1 MVGYHINYL
10 LFQVTNTFGN
20 IEYSFALYCRR
31 DKSQEIVS
39 SNVKTIASYGL
50 NHGDMI
56 YLSPTAGAV
65 QHAENETGILKL
77 KNGVNTSSS
86 TTFFPSTSSS
96 MPGSKIPIRSNV
108 EEDQVDVLLQKM
120 DGTVKRKRDPK
131 K

>member
-1 MVGYHINYL
+1 M
-10 LFQVTNTFGN
+10 
-20 IEYSFALYCRR
+20 YCRR

-65 QHAENETGILKL
+65 QHAENDTGILKV
-77 KNGVNTSSS
+77 KNGVNISSS

>member
-1 MVGYHINYL
+1 M
-10 LFQVTNTFGN
+10 
-20 IEYSFALYCRR
+20 YCKR

-39 SNVKTIASYGL
+39 SNAKTIASYGL
-50 NHGDMI
+50 QHGDMI
-56 YLSPTAGAV
+56 YLSPITGAV
-65 QHAENETGILKL
+65 QHGEHDTSVLKV
-77 KNGVNTSSS
+77 KNGVSTSSTS
-86 TTFFPSTSSS
+86 TFLPSTSS